1 MVRDSWN
8 QGSDS
13 RAGPARGVVLAA
25 CLVLAVRGSR
35 GRLSVVAEQVT
46 GLDPRPD
53 PSRGWARG
61 RTVGCALS
69 WARGPSREIL
79 DSKTN
84 HGGSR
89 SSRREGQGE
98 TGGPTTS

>member
-1 MVRDSWN
+1 MI
-8 QGSDS
+8 SDIKAQLACGA
-13 RAGPARGVVLAA
+13 RAWCGACVA

-46 GLDPRPD
+46 GLDPGPD

-61 RTVGCALS
+61 RTVGRALS